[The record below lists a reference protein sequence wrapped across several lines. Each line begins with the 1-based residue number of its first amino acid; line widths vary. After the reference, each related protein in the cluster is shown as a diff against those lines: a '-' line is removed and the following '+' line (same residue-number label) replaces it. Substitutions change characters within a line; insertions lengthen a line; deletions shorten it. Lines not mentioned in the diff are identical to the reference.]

1 MKVRTGRTYSI
12 SKPKPLEF
20 APALIWTKYLTRWI
34 RYSKLLEKNPKFD
47 CVLCLETLPVAECPS
62 RAPTRKCKHSP
73 NVCRG
78 CLSDM
83 LKHAVGTGN
92 FKEIKCPAAGID
104 KCEGLLDGKDVEE
117 YADRDTFKKSG
128 SVHRYAASSMR

>member
-1 MKVRTGRTYSI
+1 
-12 SKPKPLEF
+12 
-20 APALIWTKYLTRWI
+20 
-34 RYSKLLEKNPKFD
+34 
-47 CVLCLETLPVAECPS
+47 
-62 RAPTRKCKHSP
+62 
-73 NVCRG
+73 
-78 CLSDM
+78 M